1 MWARI
6 ATALLGVWLMI
17 APALLGFGKKISD
30 NDHIVGPLIATFS
43 IIAIFECT
51 RNVKMLNLPLVLWL
65 FLAPWIL
72 DYDNDTA
79 LFDDYAVAL
88 AVLLLSFVKQK
99 RENRFGGGWP
109 AIWKDNTLHAREA
122 AREDRLRPKF

>member
-6 ATALLGVWLMI
+6 ASVLLGVWLMV
-17 APALLGFGKKISD
+17 APAVFGFGKNISD
-30 NDHIVGPLIATFS
+30 NDHIIGPLIATFS
-43 IIAIFECT
+43 IIAIWECT
-51 RNVKMLNLPLVLWL
+51 RNVRMFNLPLVLWL

-72 DYDNDTA
+72 DYDNNTA
-79 LFDDYAVAL
+79 LFNDYAVAL
-88 AVLLLSFVKQK
+88 AVLLLSFVPQK

-122 AREDRLRPKF
+122 TKAEFKRP

>member
-6 ATALLGVWLMI
+6 ASALLGVWLMI
-17 APALLGFGKKISD
+17 APALLGFSKKISD
-30 NDHIVGPLIATFS
+30 NDRIVGPLIATFS
-43 IIAIFECT
+43 IIAIWECT
-51 RNVKMLNLPLVLWL
+51 RNVRMFNLPLVLWL
-65 FLAPWIL
+65 FVAPWIL
-72 DYDNDTA
+72 AYNNNTA
-79 LFDDYAVAL
+79 LFNDYGVAL

-122 AREDRLRPKF
+122 AKKDQLRS